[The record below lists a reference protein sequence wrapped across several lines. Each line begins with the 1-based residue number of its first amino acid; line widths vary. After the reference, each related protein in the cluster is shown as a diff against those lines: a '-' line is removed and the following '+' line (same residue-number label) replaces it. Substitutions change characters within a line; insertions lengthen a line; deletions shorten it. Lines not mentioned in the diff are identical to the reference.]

1 MRKTLCTAVLAF
13 GLVAVPAI
21 PALACGGLI
30 GPNGAVNLTKTATLA
45 AHHKGVEHYV
55 TAFEYAGGGG
65 KFGSIVPLPAMPS
78 KVERGGDW
86 TLQRLQQETAPPQ
99 TASAGAALSSSDGA
113 ERKAVVVYETRIDA
127 LDITVLKGGGNSVGT
142 WAAEHGFRLPPDAP
156 VVLDFYGKRS
166 PYFMAAVF
174 DSEAAAERGQQIGDG
189 TPIHVTMPLAQPWV
203 PLRILGLGKSA
214 SERVEA
220 DVYLLTDRIPNLLP
234 DGALAGYTIERQVPA
249 SEQLMTDLR
258 SDKGMGWM
266 PKSGMT
272 LTHLEIGSSAPKLR
286 YDLAIDTSGGAPSR
300 ERAGLPSLATP
311 PPPPPTAT
319 PTAVPTPDP
328 TAEPTELI
336 QALPIEPAE
345 PASATWP
352 IAVSA
357 TLVAIAALGAG
368 FWLKRRSKASA

>member
-55 TAFEYAGGGG
+55 TAFKYAGGGG

-99 TASAGAALSSSDGA
+99 ATALRASDGESTSAKSA
-113 ERKAVVVYETRIDA
+113 EEVYKTKIDA
-127 LDITVLKGGGNSVGT
+127 LDITVLKGGGKSVGI
-142 WAAEHGFRLPPDAP
+142 WASEHGFRLPPDSP
-156 VVLDFYGKRS
+156 EVLDFYGKRS

-174 DSEAAAERGQQIGDG
+174 DSEAAKERGQQIGDG

-203 PLRILGLGKSA
+203 PLRILGLGKAA

-220 DVYLLTDRIPNLLP
+220 DVYLLTDRIPSLLP
-234 DGALAGYTIERQVPA
+234 SGSLAGYTVERQVPA
-249 SEQLMTDLR
+249 SEPLLADLR
-258 SDKGMGWM
+258 SDKGMGWL
-266 PKSGMT
+266 PSSGMV
-272 LTHLEIGSSAPKLR
+272 LTHLEIGAAAPKLR
-286 YDLAIDTSGGAPSR
+286 YDLAIGTADEGPSR
-300 ERAGLPSLATP
+300 ERAGLAPLPTP
-311 PPPPPTAT
+311 VPTVRPTVAPT
-319 PTAVPTPDP
+319 PTLAPTS
-328 TAEPTELI
+328 EPKPVV
-336 QALPIEPAE
+336 QALPEPIEPA
-345 PASATWP
+345 SSTWP
-352 IAVSA
+352 IVATAVLIPLA
-357 TLVAIAALGAG
+357 GLGAA
-368 FWLKRRSKASA
+368 FWLKRRSSKATA

>member
-1 MRKTLCTAVLAF
+1 MRKTICTAVLAF

-55 TAFEYAGGGG
+55 TAFKYAGGGG

-99 TASAGAALSSSDGA
+99 QSFGASEVASARSDKSA
-113 ERKAVVVYETRIDA
+113 EEVYKTKIDA
-127 LDITVLKGGGNSVGT
+127 LDITVLKGGGNSVGI
-142 WAAEHGFRLPPDAP
+142 WASEHGFRLPPDSP
-156 VVLDFYGKRS
+156 EVLDFYGKRS

-189 TPIHVTMPLAQPWV
+189 TPIHVTMSLAQPWV
-203 PLRILGLGKSA
+203 PLRILGLGKEA

-249 SEQLMTDLR
+249 STFLLEDLR
-258 SDKGMGWM
+258 SDKGMGWL
-266 PKSGMT
+266 PRSGMT
-272 LTHLEIGSSAPKLR
+272 LTHLEIGASAPKLL
-286 YDLAIDTSGGAPSR
+286 YDLAIDTSGGTPSR
-300 ERAGLPSLATP
+300 ERAGLPPIPTP
-311 PPPPPTAT
+311 PPTVAPSIA
-319 PTAVPTPDP
+319 PTPVP
-328 TAEPTELI
+328 TAEPTEVV
-336 QALPIEPAE
+336 QALPIEPSE
-345 PASATWP
+345 PASSTWP
-352 IAVSA
+352 IVAAAV
-357 TLVAIAALGAG
+357 LVPIAGLGAA
-368 FWLKRRSKASA
+368 FWLKRRTKATA

>member
-1 MRKTLCTAVLAF
+1 MRKTICTAVLAF
-13 GLVAVPAI
+13 GLVAIPAI

-55 TAFEYAGGGG
+55 TAFKYAGGGG

-99 TASAGAALSSSDGA
+99 QSFGASEVASARSDKSA
-113 ERKAVVVYETRIDA
+113 EEVYKTKIDA
-127 LDITVLKGGGNSVGT
+127 LDITVLKGGGNSVGI
-142 WAAEHGFRLPPDAP
+142 WASEHGFRLPPDSP
-156 VVLDFYGKRS
+156 EVLDFYGKRS

-189 TPIHVTMPLAQPWV
+189 TPIHVTMSLAQPWV
-203 PLRILGLGKSA
+203 PLRILGLGKEA

-249 SEQLMTDLR
+249 STFLLEDLR
-258 SDKGMGWM
+258 SDKGMGWL
-266 PKSGMT
+266 PRSGMT
-272 LTHLEIGSSAPKLR
+272 LTHLEIGASAPKLL
-286 YDLAIDTSGGAPSR
+286 YDLAIDTSGGTPSR
-300 ERAGLPSLATP
+300 ERAGLPPIPTP
-311 PPPPPTAT
+311 PPTVAPSIA
-319 PTAVPTPDP
+319 PTPVP
-328 TAEPTELI
+328 TAEPTEVV
-336 QALPIEPAE
+336 QALPIEPSE
-345 PASATWP
+345 PASSTWP
-352 IAVSA
+352 IVAAAV
-357 TLVAIAALGAG
+357 LVPIAGLGAA
-368 FWLKRRSKASA
+368 FWLKRRTKATA